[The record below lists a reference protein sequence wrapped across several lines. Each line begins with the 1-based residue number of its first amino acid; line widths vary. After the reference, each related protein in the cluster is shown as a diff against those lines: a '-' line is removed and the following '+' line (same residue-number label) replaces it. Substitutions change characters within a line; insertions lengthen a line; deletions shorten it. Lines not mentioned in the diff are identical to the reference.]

1 MNISN
6 SCIRY
11 MSTMPFNQ
19 NAIRSS
25 GFALP
30 TVIFLMVIV
39 AMLLGTMV
47 KLSTQQSASV
57 DLALLSAR
65 ADLAARSALEWATYE
80 IRQHHSCA
88 SVSPEP
94 SLAGFTI
101 SVENCQRN
109 EFQEGTDTRVRYD
122 LDIIAESAGGDRTS
136 PDYAFRKLDITL
148 MVEDE

>member
-11 MSTMPFNQ
+11 MSTMPYDHSDMRN
-19 NAIRSS
+19 S

-30 TVIFLMVIV
+30 TLIFLMVIV

-80 IRQHHSCA
+80 IRQNHNCA
-88 SVSPEP
+88 AVSTEP
-94 SLAGFTI
+94 TLAGFTI
-101 SVENCQRN
+101 SVENCQRS
-109 EFQEGTDTRVRYD
+109 EFEEGADTRVRYD
-122 LDIIAESAGGDRTS
+122 LNIIAESAGGDHTS
-136 PDYAFRKLDITL
+136 PDYAFRKLEITL

>member
-1 MNISN
+1 MNTSN
-6 SCIRY
+6 SCIRF
-11 MSTMPFNQ
+11 MSTMPFSRQ
-19 NAIRSS
+19 NARSS

-30 TVIFLMVIV
+30 TIIFLMVIV

-80 IRQHHSCA
+80 IRQNHSCA
-88 SVSPEP
+88 AVSTEP
-94 SLAGFTI
+94 SLTGFAI

-109 EFQEGTDTRVRYD
+109 EYLEGTDTRVRYD
-122 LDIIAESAGGDRTS
+122 LDIIAESAGGDHTS
-136 PDYAFRKLDITL
+136 PDYAFRKLEITL